1 MPKSSLLSTISSPAV
16 PRERPIEVTSA
27 ELSRM
32 LRGKPPKQRGVIASH
47 FTNGIYV
54 LVGPY
59 SPAQA
64 AALCRVH
71 GTYVVIARGRS
82 GCRGPRVRTIDRVV
96 RKFGVAPLMAGLDR
110 ATAPT
115 PAGNGASNSPHVV

>member
-1 MPKSSLLSTISSPAV
+1 MQRSSNTTPPAV
-16 PRERPIEVTSA
+16 PPARPIEVTSA

-47 FTNGIYV
+47 FTNGTYV

-59 SPAQA
+59 SPAQS

-71 GTYVVIARGRS
+71 GTYVVIALGRS
-82 GCRGPRVRTIDRVV
+82 GRRGPHVRTIDRVV

-110 ATAPT
+110 ATAP
-115 PAGNGASNSPHVV
+115 AGNGASNAAA